1 MPWGAKK
8 CILYQDA
15 NRWGEPKSKIFR
27 AQHTKWMCIRVLW
40 AHSNANHLSFP
51 FIRASEWKMRKK
63 KHFIFFSRNPS
74 ARIIFEREH
83 NANVV
88 WIMHIMW
95 IIFFKIRKNERRER
109 FRNKRAEQ
117 SSIFRIEMWHGTFY
131 LQISQI
137 NVYIGKYKSWT
148 EYGCRKKD
156 AWWCHLV
163 EWIDIRSEFS
173 HVLKKELS
181 SFLKIRGFR
190 L

>member
-1 MPWGAKK
+1 MPWGAKNVYYIKMQTDEANQNPKYFAHNTPNECVFVCCERTQMRIICRSHSFEQANEK
-8 CILYQDA
+8 C
-15 NRWGEPKSKIFR
+15 E
-27 AQHTKWMCIRVLW
+27 
-40 AHSNANHLSFP
+40 
-51 FIRASEWKMRKK
+51 K

-95 IIFFKIRKNERRER
+95 IIFFKMRKNERRER

-181 SFLKIRGFR
+181 SLLKIRGFR